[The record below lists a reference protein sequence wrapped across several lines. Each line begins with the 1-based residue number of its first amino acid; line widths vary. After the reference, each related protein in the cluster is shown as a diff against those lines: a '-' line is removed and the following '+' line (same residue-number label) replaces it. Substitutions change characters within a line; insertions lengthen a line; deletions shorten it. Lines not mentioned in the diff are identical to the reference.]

1 MTCPNC
7 GIERLAFAVPTDL
20 REHLP
25 DDAERVAIC
34 PRCLD
39 LAPVEDAPADLPDFA
54 GISDAVPDGEAGA
67 TMALAIG
74 LLDSLALY
82 RSEIGALLER
92 VERAGTDP
100 LLVVDRLAADPD
112 VEPRFDLDRR
122 RTQIEQLLYG

>member
-7 GIERLAFAVPTDL
+7 GTERLAFVVPADL
-20 REHLP
+20 RGYLP

-39 LAPVEDAPADLPDFA
+39 LAPVEEAPEELPDFA
-54 GISDAVPDGEAGA
+54 AISDVVPDGEAGA
-67 TMALAIG
+67 AMALAIG

-82 RSEIGALLER
+82 RSEIAALLER

-100 LLVVDRLAADPD
+100 LLVVDRLATDPD
-112 VEPRFDLDRR
+112 VEPAFDLDGR